1 MRCLECKWVKL
12 EESGLK
18 GLLIL
23 SCSIC
28 NQIDSEMEDC
38 EDFKPSFE

>member
-28 NQIDSEMEDC
+28 KMEDC